1 MKNDYSIILR
11 FLKYEKKDRF
21 ERFSLICL
29 ILLIYYTREIINVYN
44 NIPLQFLTHNS
55 VQILFKKVLF
65 PKIYKTNM
73 NFYKKFFIPEFE
85 LFMNNLTFS
94 MVDPRLKHE
103 YEHLFVTFYKNYFT
117 VWYYYNSMI
126 EHFILA
132 IVYFIYLNV
141 MDNFESI
148 DVTLIDKVFMNIY
161 SLLQYINA
169 LYCCSNVST
178 KSADDINTKITTEV
192 NYIVKNTSLIKET
205 NNLKQHIRIILD
217 EVLQYFKTQH
227 KNSIVNN
234 PLRKSNFKFQNFY
247 GILITFLNIFTKNK
261 NNSIRRILTTQ
272 LMSILKDSI
281 YFLDHLNV
289 SIEANTQYETLFN
302 LIVKYPDS
310 ISYQPKFAILFEL
323 KNVSFKYK
331 SQSNYVIKNTSVKI
345 PSGKWIN
352 ISAESGRGKS
362 TFFNLL
368 LKKLNSTDGTI
379 LFNDKKF
386 NEYYQI
392 KDHISIIENSNGI
405 FDKQSIL
412 YNITYGIQNLDEDI
426 LLKVHQYLDEFDLS
440 IVKTKL
446 YEKVES
452 LSEGQRQKIKLI
464 RMILHDRPIWF
475 IDEGIS
481 NLDVKNCKLVVA
493 ILGRIQ
499 RQKQKSLL
507 WISHNNIDNHDI
519 VYHIMENAKIN
530 VKKQ

>member
-1 MKNDYSIILR
+1 MKTDYSIVLR

-21 ERFSLICL
+21 DRLSLLCL
-29 ILLIYYTREIINVYN
+29 TFLIFYTREIINVYN

-55 VQILFKKVLF
+55 VQILFKKVLL
-65 PKIYKTNM
+65 PNIE
-73 NFYKKFFIPEFE
+73 KKNAKFVETFFLPEFE

-103 YEHLFVTFYKNYFT
+103 YEHLFVTFYKNYYN
-117 VWYYYNSMI
+117 VWFFYNCYI
-126 EHFILA
+126 EQIIIA
-132 IVYFIYLNV
+132 IIFFIYLNV
-141 MDNFESI
+141 MDKFEGIGVSLS
-148 DVTLIDKVFMNIY
+148 DRVFMNLY
-161 SLLQYINA
+161 SFLQYINA
-169 LYCCSNVST
+169 TNCCVNISLE
-178 KSADDINTKITTEV
+178 SADDICTKITTEV
-192 NYIVKNTSLIKET
+192 NYIIKNKYFIKET

-217 EVLQYFKTQH
+217 EVLQFFKTQH
-227 KNSIVNN
+227 KNDVVGYSV
-234 PLRKSNFKFQNFY
+234 RKTTFEFQKVS
-247 GILITFLNIFTKNK
+247 GILITFLNILTKNK
-261 NNSIRRILTTQ
+261 NNSLRRLLVSK
-272 LMSILKDSI
+272 LMHNLQCYI
-281 YFLDHLNV
+281 YFLENLNV
-289 SIEANTQYETLFN
+289 SIEANSQYETLFN
-302 LIVKYPDS
+302 FIVKYPDS
-310 ISYQPKFAILFEL
+310 ISYQPKFPILFEL
-323 KNVSFKYK
+323 KSVSFKYK
-331 SQSNYVIKNTSVKI
+331 SQSNYVIKNTSLKI

-392 KDHISIIENSNGI
+392 KDHISITENSNGI

-440 IVKTKL
+440 ILKTKL

-452 LSEGQRQKIKLI
+452 LSEGQKQKIKLI

-493 ILGRIQ
+493 ILRRIQ
-499 RQKQKSLL
+499 KHKQKSLL
-507 WISHNNIDNHDI
+507 WISHNHIDNHDI
-519 VYHIMENAKIN
+519 VYHITENAKMN
-530 VKKQ
+530 VKE